1 MAPFADDRNTSCDLV
16 TRRLLNFGLGV
27 PGTREFIRVEGV
39 FLHQARQEE
48 TDVLMMP
55 SCTLRA
61 VLKTTSIQINVI
73 LGPPLDERIVIIGFR
88 DRSRAEA
95 NPYKSADLAFLS

>member
-1 MAPFADDRNTSCDLV
+1 M
-16 TRRLLNFGLGV
+16 
-27 PGTREFIRVEGV
+27 EGV

-61 VLKTTSIQINVI
+61 VLKTTSMQINII
-73 LGPPLDERIVIIGFR
+73 LGLPLDERIVNIGFR
-88 DRSRAEA
+88 DGSRAEA